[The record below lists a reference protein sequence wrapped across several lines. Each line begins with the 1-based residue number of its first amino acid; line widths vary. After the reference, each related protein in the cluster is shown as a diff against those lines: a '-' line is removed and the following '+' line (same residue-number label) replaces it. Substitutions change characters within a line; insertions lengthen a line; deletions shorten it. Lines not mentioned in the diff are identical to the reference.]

1 MTKQYKEINDL
12 LPREI
17 PAELK
22 PVLNFFSET
31 IDSAVNFGTNLIKWD
46 TEKERMGD
54 EHLTPILFF
63 RNILELADGI
73 SILIKKSSVD
83 PCHTLQRS
91 LIENVLGLKY
101 LLETEKDFKNR
112 SLSYMVWLTH
122 KDLKICEKFDETT
135 QSGKQLKNELL
146 KDNLVGK
153 NYSIKKTKEF
163 DLLKKNSLELLK
175 LSTYSSIDIE
185 YLRTNKISKN
195 PNWYS
200 LFNGPKN
207 IEGLAKHLQMH
218 ATYEIYYRYLSGKV
232 HATSV
237 FKKKIVKDV
246 NTNITSIIQ
255 IRDYDEVQMT
265 THNAL
270 IFTLMAVME
279 YKKRVPEKSQEFN
292 NWYMAFRE
300 PFGKI
305 GNHNFLTV
313 KK

>member
-12 LPREI
+12 LPRKI
-17 PAELK
+17 PDELK
-22 PVLNFFSET
+22 PILDFFSET
-31 IDSAVNFGTNLIKWD
+31 IDCAVNFGTNLIKWD
-46 TEKERMGD
+46 TEKKRIGD
-54 EHLTPILFF
+54 EHLAPILFF

-91 LIENVLGLKY
+91 LIENVIGLKY
-101 LLETEKDFKNR
+101 LLETDKNFKNR
-112 SLSYMVWLTH
+112 SLSYIVWLTH

-146 KDNLVGK
+146 KDKLIGK
-153 NYSIKKTKEF
+153 NHSIKKTKEF
-163 DLLKKNSLELLK
+163 DLLKKNSLELLE
-175 LSTYSSIDIE
+175 LPTYSSINKE

-195 PNWYS
+195 PNWFS

-207 IEGLAKHLQMH
+207 IEGLAKHLKMH

-232 HATSV
+232 HATNV
-237 FKKKIVKDV
+237 FKKKVVKDK
-246 NTNITSIIQ
+246 NTNMTYIIQ

-270 IFTLMAVME
+270 IFALMAIME
-279 YKKRVPEKSQEFN
+279 YRKRVPEKSGEFK
-292 NWYMAFRE
+292 NWYQDFRE

-305 GNHNFLTV
+305 GSQNFLTV
-313 KK
+313 EK